1 MKKIVLVLILVTL
14 IVFYQWDTIKNWN
27 AEEALYIEQNE
38 GAIAKINSSKAYPI
52 ASLTKVMTSYIVFD
66 YIERGRLTW
75 DTSFTIEQPL
85 FKDASGLAMIGLQV
99 GQSYTVRE
107 LYESMMITS
116 ANDSA
121 MALALLLNGSE
132 QQFVENMNHYA
143 NQMDLKKTNFVNAT
157 GLDQAGAVNES
168 SAEDLARLV
177 QLHLRYY
184 PEVIETTK
192 KTHYVTRSGKKYW
205 STNHLLPG
213 MPEAR
218 TGVDGFKTGYTHRA
232 NDTYI
237 VTGIHNGERYIAV
250 MLNVPRKEKQTE
262 KFSKMNEYM
271 SEYLK

>member
-27 AEEALYIEQNE
+27 AEEALYIEQGDE
-38 GAIAKINSSKAYPI
+38 AIAKINSSKAYPI

-66 YIERGRLTW
+66 YIERGRITW

-85 FKDASGLAMIGLQV
+85 FDDASGLAMIGLQV

-143 NQMDLKKTNFVNAT
+143 NEMDLKKTNFINAT
-157 GLDQAGAVNES
+157 GLDQSGPVNEA
-168 SAEDLARLV
+168 SAEDLAKLV
-177 QLHLRYY
+177 QFHLRYY
-184 PEVIETTK
+184 PEVLETTK

-213 MPEAR
+213 MPQAR
-218 TGVDGFKTGYTHRA
+218 TGVDGFKTGYTYRA

-237 VTGIHNGERYIAV
+237 VTGIQDGERYVAV
-250 MLNVPRKEKQTE
+250 MLNVPRKDKHTA
-262 KFSKMNEYM
+262 KFEKMNEAIR
-271 SEYLK
+271 EYVR